1 MKIKLPDNLNRLLVR
16 QLRKAGSDA
25 GDMNFETLIE
35 MVNTTYN
42 EYDQIRSMNE
52 RAVRLMSDEMAH
64 QNNELEE
71 HRRNLEAL
79 VAARTIELLEEK
91 ERAEAATLTKSEFLA
106 NMSHEL
112 RTPMNS
118 IIGMSKLLLDDG
130 KLGRDEIEMIDIVY
144 KSATNLLNIVNDI
157 LDLSKIEANS
167 VVLEE
172 IPFSLRTVVGNVQN
186 SLLQIASEK
195 GIILEKIWH
204 CGTIPNLLGDP
215 VRVARILTNLVGNAL
230 KYTENGLATIEV
242 NATEIEDNK
251 LLIDIAVIDTG
262 IGIEEDKFEKIFE
275 KFSQADASTTRKFG
289 GTGLGLA
296 ITKHLVELMGGNI
309 TVQSTIGVG
318 SVFRVKIPFQTTT
331 LSPSLDQMFLVQS
344 DAHPHLTGNRVS
356 SVNARV
362 LVAEDHP
369 LNQAFI
375 SRLLKKVGIDQWT
388 LVQNGQEAISAV
400 LAENYDLILMDCH
413 MPVINGYDAT
423 REIREIERRGQETH
437 TPIIAMT
444 ANAMVGDKEVCL
456 ECGMDDY
463 ISKPINFDLFKN
475 VISRWIEL
483 DNPKMNNGI
492 YVQDKAIAAPSRLQ
506 DIIDSMAVYINLDL
520 LKDISEGDKD
530 VESRL
535 INLYLT
541 ESDASMIE
549 LKKYCVDGFS
559 NEWVE
564 VAHRLKGA
572 ASNVGAEI
580 LQGLCD
586 EAQLMETAT
595 SEQRSTLF
603 EKIVSIH
610 EKVKEALNKELV

>member
-16 QLRKAGSDA
+16 QLRKAGSEV
-25 GDMNFETLIE
+25 GDINFETLIE

-52 RAVRLMSDEMAH
+52 RAVRLMSDEMAQ
-64 QNNELEE
+64 QNSELEE

-79 VAARTIELLEEK
+79 VADRTKELFEEK
-91 ERAEAATLTKSEFLA
+91 ERAEAATNTKSEFLA

-118 IIGMSKLLLDDG
+118 IIGMSRLLLDDG

-167 VVLEE
+167 VTLEE
-172 IPFSLRTVVGNVQN
+172 IPFSLETVVGNVQN
-186 SLLQIASEK
+186 SLLQIASKK
-195 GIILEKIWH
+195 GILLEKIWH
-204 CGTIPNLLGDP
+204 CGHVPNLLGDP

-230 KYTENGLATIEV
+230 KYTENGLASIEV
-242 NATEIEDNK
+242 NATEIENGK
-251 LLIDIAVIDTG
+251 LLVDIAVIDTG

-296 ITKHLVELMGGNI
+296 ITKHLVELMGGSI
-309 TVQSTIGVG
+309 TVQSTMGVG

-331 LSPSLDQMFLVQS
+331 LSPSLDQIFLIQS
-344 DAHPHLTGNRVS
+344 DSNPHLSNNKVS

-375 SRLLKKVGIDQWT
+375 ARLLKKIGIEQWT
-388 LVQNGQEAISAV
+388 LVQNGQEAITAV

-444 ANAMVGDKEVCL
+444 ANAMVGDKEACL

-463 ISKPINFDLFKN
+463 ISKPINSDLFKN
-475 VISRWIEL
+475 VISRWIDL
-483 DNPKMNNGI
+483 DVPKANAVG
-492 YVQDKAIAAPSRLQ
+492 YVQEKTIVSAPKLQ
-506 DIIDSMAVYINLDL
+506 DIIDSMVVYINLDL

-530 VESRL
+530 IERKL
-535 INLYLT
+535 INLYLK
-541 ESDASMIE
+541 ESDSSIME
-549 LKKYCVDGFS
+549 LRKYCVDGFS

-564 VAHRLKGA
+564 IVHKLKGA
-572 ASNVGAEI
+572 ASNVGAEL
-580 LQGLCD
+580 LQDLCD
-586 EAQLMETAT
+586 EAQDMETAT
-595 SEQRSTLF
+595 LEQRSAIL
-603 EKIVSIH
+603 EKIVLTYD
-610 EKVKEALNKELV
+610 KVKDALNKELA